1 VFPSILLL
9 LFVLWFAA
17 LGLSP
22 YDRGDWLLENLLV
35 IAAVPV
41 LVRTYPRF
49 RFTNGVYLGLFVLFC
64 LHEIGAHYTYSLVPY
79 DAWLRDAFG
88 FELTSLFGWKRNHYD
103 RLVHFLYGL
112 LVTPALWQVLE
123 HFASPRGAWRWL
135 LPATAMFGHS
145 TLYELMEFAAAV
157 VFGGA
162 LGTAYLGTQGDV
174 WDAQKDMTLACLG
187 TVLALVGIAV
197 RERRRV

>member
-1 VFPSILLL
+1 VLPPILLL
-9 LFVLWFAA
+9 LFGLWFAA
-17 LGLSP
+17 LGLSVD
-22 YDRGDWLLENLLV
+22 DRGTWLLENLLV
-35 IAAVPV
+35 FAALPI

-49 RFTNGVYLGLFVLFC
+49 RFSNGVYVGLFVLFC

-79 DAWLRDAFG
+79 DAWLRGAFG
-88 FELTSLFGWKRNHYD
+88 FDLNSLFGWERNHYD

-112 LVTPALWQVLE
+112 LVTPALFEVFE

-135 LPATAMFGHS
+135 LPGTAMFGHS
-145 TLYELMEFAAAV
+145 TLYELMEFGAAV
-157 VFGGA
+157 VFGGE

-187 TVLALVGIAV
+187 TVLALLRIAV
-197 RERRRV
+197 RERRRA

>member
-1 VFPSILLL
+1 VLPPILLL
-9 LFVLWFAA
+9 LFVLWFAT
-17 LGLSP
+17 LGLSVH
-22 YDRGDWLLENLLV
+22 DRGTWLLENTLV
-35 IAAVPV
+35 FVAVPI
-41 LVRTYPRF
+41 LVRTYRSF
-49 RFTNGVYLGLFVLFC
+49 RFSNGVYLGLFVLFC

-88 FELTSLFGWKRNHYD
+88 FDLTTRLGFERNHYD

-112 LVTPALWQVLE
+112 LVTPALWQIFE
-123 HFASPRGAWRWL
+123 HFAPARGAWRWL

-145 TLYELMEFAAAV
+145 TIYELMEFAAAV
-157 VFGGA
+157 VFGGD

-187 TVLALVGIAV
+187 TVLALLCIAL
-197 RERRRV
+197 RERRQR